1 MLDDI
6 LAMANVESGTIATRP
21 LTVSLR
27 DVVVEALTDVHGGG
41 TVQVTAEGDPQGH
54 ADPFHLR
61 QMVTNLVSNALRYG
75 AAPVEVV
82 IAGSEGGA
90 MVTVHDH
97 GSGVPP
103 EFVPD
108 LFERFR
114 GAGTAAAIGRHG
126 SGFGL
131 YIVSRLAQANGC
143 RVGYTAREPH
153 GSSFWL
159 SVPGPA

>member
-1 MLDDI
+1 
-6 LAMANVESGTIATRP
+6 
-21 LTVSLR
+21 
-27 DVVVEALTDVHGGG
+27 
-41 TVQVTAEGDPQGH
+41 
-54 ADPFHLR
+54 
-61 QMVTNLVSNALRYG
+61 
-75 AAPVEVV
+75 
-82 IAGSEGGA
+82 

-159 SVPGPA
+159 SVPGPASVVNRRCGASPGRGVPPSASRPRGRWPRRWDR